1 MSFYILANAG
11 SVLTLHKK
19 ILHGFS
25 VGGVGR
31 LVLHRKLKDMRKGVV
46 VLSEVSEAYLTRD
59 HDAAAS

>member
-11 SVLTLHKK
+11 PALTLRIK

-25 VGGVGR
+25 VGGVVR
-31 LVLHRKLKDMRKGVV
+31 FVLHRKFKDMRKGVV
-46 VLSEVSEAYLTRD
+46 VLSEVSEAYLTGD